1 MRAFFTPAT
10 WLMKRL
16 TYPQKFGLLSLVFAI
31 PLTFLLSAQLTEI
44 QRQINFTRSELTG
57 TTYLQPL
64 REILQDIIEQ
74 QLIAEQYLGGDQ
86 AFLTPLLLK
95 NEELAQHLET
105 FKAFDLQYQDRYDTQ
120 TQVTILFNEWERLQ
134 AQLTLRSVPDS
145 NAAHDRLIQAVR
157 ACMQRIGDQSGLI
170 LDPNI
175 DSYYLMNALIETLPA
190 HQAATARVAGAGGN
204 AITRG
209 TVSSEE
215 KNTLTVVNSQLQETN
230 TKINYSLG
238 VVFSNNESLR
248 PLLESA
254 VRTFIQATE
263 ELSFQIILQVIRVE
277 TPTIDPSIF
286 RQETERTLNASFSL
300 WDQTSIQL
308 DNVLNQRIGQ
318 AQNRRIF
325 FISLITILV
334 LVAVY
339 LFLGFYRAVMDTVRA
354 FQQAAGSMLSSNTLS
369 NVAIDTRD
377 ELGQVATS
385 FNSIASAMVE
395 SSSQRQAIVDHAAEA
410 IITYDQQGI
419 IRSANRAAERI
430 LGRNVDQLNIAEV
443 LGVELANIQQQTTT
457 YEFDVRLPTNE
468 IQPVEMVLGTMQL
481 GEQQLWIAFLRDIRI
496 RRRTEQERNRLQ
508 DEIIRGHAAV
518 LARLSAPLIPL
529 SDNVVVMPLVGALD
543 GERLQQIT
551 NNLLE
556 GLSNQRARV
565 ALLDMTG
572 VPNVDR
578 EVASRL
584 LRAAQG
590 IRLLG
595 ADLILTG
602 IQPDVAQALI
612 SVGGDLSDLQTYP
625 TLQQGIRMVLRNLA

>member
-395 SSSQRQAIVDHAAEA
+395 SSSQRQAIVDHAAE
-410 IITYDQQGI
+410 
-419 IRSANRAAERI
+419 RI

>member
-31 PLTFLLSAQLTEI
+31 PLTFLLSAILTDL
-44 QRQINFTRSELTG
+44 QREINFTRSELNG
-57 TTYLQPL
+57 TAYLQPL
-64 REILQDIIEQ
+64 RGLMQSIVEQ
-74 QLIAEQYLGGDQ
+74 QLLAERYLGGDQ
-86 AFLTPLLLK
+86 ASLSPLLLK
-95 NEELAQHLET
+95 NEAIAKQLEEFKT
-105 FKAFDLQYQDRYDTQ
+105 FDVQYKDRFDTQ
-120 TQVTILFNEWERLQ
+120 TQITVLFNEWERLQ
-134 AQLTLRSVPDS
+134 AQLTLRSVSDS
-145 NAAHDRLIQAVR
+145 NAAHNRLLQAVR

-190 HQAATARVAGAGGN
+190 HQSATASVASAGGN
-204 AITRG
+204 AIERG
-209 TVSSEE
+209 TVSPEE
-215 KNTLTVVNSQLQETN
+215 RNTLTVVNSQLQETN
-230 TKINYSLG
+230 TEINYSLG
-238 VVFSNNESLR
+238 VVFNNNEALR
-248 PLLESA
+248 PVMEES
-254 VRTFIQATE
+254 VRNFIQATE
-263 ELSFQIILQVIRVE
+263 ELSFQILLEVIRVE
-277 TPTIDPSIF
+277 TPTVDATTF
-286 RQETERTLNASFSL
+286 RQETERTLNSSFKL
-300 WDQTSIQL
+300 WDDSSTQL
-308 DNVLNQRIGQ
+308 DALLNQRISQ
-318 AQNRRIF
+318 AQTRRAF
-325 FISLITILV
+325 FIGLIALLV
-334 LVAVY
+334 LLAIY

-354 FQQAAGSMLSSNTLS
+354 FQRAAGSMLTSNTLS
-369 NVAIDTRD
+369 NVNIDTRD

-430 LGRNVDQLNIAEV
+430 LGRNVDQSNIAEV
-443 LGVELANIQQQTTT
+443 LGVELATLQQQTGAA
-457 YEFDVRLPTNE
+457 EFDVRLPNGET
-468 IQPVEMVLGTMQL
+468 QPVEMVLGTMQT
-481 GEQQLWIAFLRDIRI
+481 GEQQLWIAFLRDIQI
-496 RRRTEQERNRLQ
+496 RRRTEQERNQLQ
-508 DEIIRGHAAV
+508 AEMIRGHTAM

-529 SDNVVVMPLVGALD
+529 SDTVMVMPLVGALD

-551 NNLLE
+551 NNLLD
-556 GLSNQRARV
+556 GISSQRARV

-595 ADLILTG
+595 ATLILTG
-602 IQPDVAQALI
+602 VQPDVAQALI
-612 SVGGDLSDLQTYP
+612 SVGGNLDDLQTYP
-625 TLQQGIRMVLRNLA
+625 TLQQGIRSVLRNHA

>member
-1 MRAFFTPAT
+1 MRPFFTPAT

-31 PLTFLLSAQLTEI
+31 PLTFLLSALLTDL
-44 QRQINFTRSELTG
+44 QREINFTRSELTG
-57 TTYLQPL
+57 TAYLQPL
-64 REILQDIIEQ
+64 RGLMQDIVEQ
-74 QLIAEQYLGGDQ
+74 QFLAERYLGGDQ
-86 AFLTPLLLK
+86 TFLSPLLRK
-95 NEELAQHLET
+95 NEQIGQKLEQ
-105 FKAFDLQYQDRYDTQ
+105 FKAFDLQYQGRFDTQ
-120 TQVTILFNEWERLQ
+120 TQITVLFNEWERLQ

-145 NAAHDRLIQAVR
+145 NAAHDRLIQTLR

-175 DSYYLMNALIETLPA
+175 DSYYLMSALIETLPA

-204 AITRG
+204 AIVRG
-209 TVSSEE
+209 RVSPED

-238 VVFSNNESLR
+238 VVFSNNEALR
-248 PLLESA
+248 PLMENT

-263 ELSFQIILQVIRVE
+263 ELSFQILLEVIRVE
-277 TPTIDPSIF
+277 TPTINPVTF
-286 RQETERTLNASFSL
+286 RQETELTLNSSFSL
-300 WDQTSIQL
+300 WDETSTQL
-308 DNVLNQRIGQ
+308 DTVLNQRISQ
-318 AQNRRIF
+318 AQSRRAF
-325 FISLITILV
+325 FIGLIASLV
-334 LVAVY
+334 LLAIY
-339 LFLGFYRAVMDTVRA
+339 LFFGFYRAMMDTVRA
-354 FQQAAGSMLSSNTLS
+354 FQQAAGSMLTSKTLS
-369 NVAIDTRD
+369 NVKIDTRD

-419 IRSANRAAERI
+419 IRSANRSAERI
-430 LGRNVDQLNIAEV
+430 LGRNVDQLNIADV
-443 LGVELANIQQQTTT
+443 LGVELTTLQQQTGA
-457 YEFDVRLPTNE
+457 YEFDVRLPNAET
-468 IQPVEMVLGTMQL
+468 QPVEMVLGTMQV
-481 GEQQLWIAFLRDIRI
+481 GAEQLWIAFLRDIQI
-496 RRRTEQERNRLQ
+496 RRRTEQERNQLQ
-508 DEIIRGHAAV
+508 NEIIRGHAAV

-551 NNLLE
+551 NNLLD
-556 GLSNQRARV
+556 GISSQRARV

-602 IQPDVAQALI
+602 VQPDVAQALI

-625 TLQQGIRMVLRNLA
+625 TLQQGIRMVLRNQA

>member
-64 REILQDIIEQ
+64 REIMQDIIEQ
-74 QLIAEQYLGGDQ
+74 QLIAERYLGGDQ

-95 NEELAQHLET
+95 NEELAQHLEA

-120 TQVTILFNEWERLQ
+120 TQVTILFNEWERMQ

-286 RQETERTLNASFSL
+286 RQETERTLNASFGL

-325 FISLITILV
+325 FISLITLLV

-354 FQQAAGSMLSSNTLS
+354 FQQAAGSMLTSNTLS
-369 NVAIDTRD
+369 NVTIDTRD

-443 LGVELANIQQQTTT
+443 LGVELATIQQQTTT

-612 SVGGDLSDLQTYP
+612 SIGGDLSDLQTYP
-625 TLQQGIRMVLRNLA
+625 TLQQGIRMVLRNQA

>member
-95 NEELAQHLET
+95 NEELAQHLEA

-145 NAAHDRLIQAVR
+145 NAAHDRLIQAIR

-354 FQQAAGSMLSSNTLS
+354 FQQAAGSMLTSNTLS
-369 NVAIDTRD
+369 NVTIDTRD

-395 SSSQRQAIVDHAAEA
+395 SSNQRQAIVDHAAEA

-443 LGVELANIQQQTTT
+443 LGVELATIQQQTAA

-612 SVGGDLSDLQTYP
+612 SVGGDLGDLQTYP
-625 TLQQGIRMVLRNLA
+625 TLQQGIRMVLRNQA

>member
-325 FISLITILV
+325 
-334 LVAVY
+334 
-339 LFLGFYRAVMDTVRA
+339 
-354 FQQAAGSMLSSNTLS
+354 SS
-369 NVAIDTRD
+369 A
-377 ELGQVATS
+377 
-385 FNSIASAMVE
+385 
-395 SSSQRQAIVDHAAEA
+395 
-410 IITYDQQGI
+410 
-419 IRSANRAAERI
+419 
-430 LGRNVDQLNIAEV
+430 
-443 LGVELANIQQQTTT
+443 
-457 YEFDVRLPTNE
+457 
-468 IQPVEMVLGTMQL
+468 
-481 GEQQLWIAFLRDIRI
+481 
-496 RRRTEQERNRLQ
+496 
-508 DEIIRGHAAV
+508 
-518 LARLSAPLIPL
+518 
-529 SDNVVVMPLVGALD
+529 
-543 GERLQQIT
+543 
-551 NNLLE
+551 
-556 GLSNQRARV
+556 
-565 ALLDMTG
+565 
-572 VPNVDR
+572 
-578 EVASRL
+578 
-584 LRAAQG
+584 
-590 IRLLG
+590 
-595 ADLILTG
+595 
-602 IQPDVAQALI
+602 
-612 SVGGDLSDLQTYP
+612 
-625 TLQQGIRMVLRNLA
+625 

>member
-31 PLTFLLSAQLTEI
+31 PLTFLLSATLTDL
-44 QRQINFTRSELTG
+44 QREINFTRSELNG
-57 TTYLQPL
+57 TAYLQPL
-64 REILQDIIEQ
+64 RGLMQSIVEQ
-74 QLIAEQYLGGDQ
+74 QLLAERYLGGDQ
-86 AFLTPLLLK
+86 ASLSPLLLK
-95 NEELAQHLET
+95 NEAIAKQLEEFKT
-105 FKAFDLQYQDRYDTQ
+105 FDVQYKDRFDTQ
-120 TQVTILFNEWERLQ
+120 TQITVLFNEWERLQ
-134 AQLTLRSVPDS
+134 AQLTLRSVSDS
-145 NAAHDRLIQAVR
+145 NAAHNRLLQAVR

-190 HQAATARVAGAGGN
+190 HQSATASVASAGGN
-204 AITRG
+204 AIERG
-209 TVSSEE
+209 TVSPEE
-215 KNTLTVVNSQLQETN
+215 RNTLTVVNSQLQETN
-230 TKINYSLG
+230 TEINYSLG
-238 VVFSNNESLR
+238 VVFNNNEALR
-248 PLLESA
+248 PVMEES

-263 ELSFQIILQVIRVE
+263 ELSFQILLEVIRVE
-277 TPTIDPSIF
+277 TPTVDATTF
-286 RQETERTLNASFSL
+286 RQETERTLNSSFKL
-300 WDQTSIQL
+300 WDDSSTQL
-308 DNVLNQRIGQ
+308 EALLNQRISQ
-318 AQNRRIF
+318 AQTRRAF
-325 FISLITILV
+325 FIGLIALLV
-334 LVAVY
+334 LLAIY

-354 FQQAAGSMLSSNTLS
+354 FQRAAGSMLTSNTLS
-369 NVAIDTRD
+369 NVTIDTRD

-430 LGRNVDQLNIAEV
+430 LGRNVDQSNIAEV
-443 LGVELANIQQQTTT
+443 LGVELATLQQQTGAA
-457 YEFDVRLPTNE
+457 EFDVRLPNGET
-468 IQPVEMVLGTMQL
+468 QPVEMVLGTMQT
-481 GEQQLWIAFLRDIRI
+481 GDQQLWIAFLRDIQI
-496 RRRTEQERNRLQ
+496 RRRTEQERNQLQ
-508 DEIIRGHAAV
+508 AEMIRGHTAM

-529 SDNVVVMPLVGALD
+529 SDTVMVMPLVGALD

-551 NNLLE
+551 NNLLD
-556 GLSNQRARV
+556 GISSQRALV

-595 ADLILTG
+595 ATLILTG
-602 IQPDVAQALI
+602 VQPDVAQALI
-612 SVGGDLSDLQTYP
+612 SVGGNLDDLQTYP
-625 TLQQGIRMVLRNLA
+625 TLQQGIRSVLRNHA

>member
-31 PLTFLLSAQLTEI
+31 PLTFLLSAILTDLQREI
-44 QRQINFTRSELTG
+44 NYTRSELNG

-64 REILQDIIEQ
+64 RGLMQSIVEQ
-74 QLIAEQYLGGDQ
+74 QLLAERYLGGDQ
-86 AFLTPLLLK
+86 ASLSPLLLK
-95 NEELAQHLET
+95 NEMISQQLEA
-105 FKAFDLQYQDRYDTQ
+105 FKAFDEQYKGRFDTQ
-120 TQVTILFNEWERLQ
+120 TQVTVLFNEWERLQ

-145 NAAHDRLIQAVR
+145 NAAHNRVLQAVR

-190 HQAATARVAGAGGN
+190 HQAATASVASAGGN
-204 AITRG
+204 AIDRG
-209 TVSSEE
+209 TVSPEE
-215 KNTLTVVNSQLQETN
+215 RNTLTVVNSQLQETN
-230 TKINYSLG
+230 TEINYSLG
-238 VVFSNNESLR
+238 VVFNNNEALR
-248 PLLESA
+248 PVMEES
-254 VRTFIQATE
+254 VRSFIQATE
-263 ELSFQIILQVIRVE
+263 ELSFQILLQVIRVE
-277 TPTIDPSIF
+277 TPTVDPSTF
-286 RQETERTLNASFSL
+286 RQETERTIDSSFKL
-300 WDQTSIQL
+300 WDATSTQL
-308 DNVLNQRIGQ
+308 DALLNQRISQ
-318 AQNRRIF
+318 AQTRRAF
-325 FISLITILV
+325 FISLIALLV
-334 LVAVY
+334 LLAVY

-354 FQQAAGSMLSSNTLS
+354 FQQAAGSMLTSNTLS
-369 NVAIDTRD
+369 NVKIDTRD

-443 LGVELANIQQQTTT
+443 LGVELASLQQQSAAA
-457 YEFDVRLPTNE
+457 EFDVRLPNGET
-468 IQPVEMVLGTMQL
+468 QPVEMVLGTMQTD
-481 GEQQLWIAFLRDIRI
+481 EHQLWIAFLRDIQI
-496 RRRTEQERNRLQ
+496 RRRTEQERNQLQ
-508 DEIIRGHAAV
+508 AEMIRGHTAM

-529 SDNVVVMPLVGALD
+529 SDTVMVMPLVGALD

-551 NNLLE
+551 NNLLD
-556 GLSNQRARV
+556 GISSQRARV

-595 ADLILTG
+595 ANLILTG
-602 IQPDVAQALI
+602 VQPDVAQALI
-612 SVGGDLSDLQTYP
+612 SVGGNLDDLQTYP
-625 TLQQGIRMVLRNLA
+625 TLQQGIRTVLRNHA

>member
-1 MRAFFTPAT
+1 MRVFFTPAT

-31 PLTFLLSAQLTEI
+31 PLTFLLSAILTDLQREI
-44 QRQINFTRSELTG
+44 NYTRSELNG

-64 REILQDIIEQ
+64 RGLMQSVVEQ
-74 QLIAEQYLGGDQ
+74 QLLAERYLGGDQ
-86 AFLTPLLLK
+86 ASLSPLLLK
-95 NEELAQHLET
+95 NETISQQLEA
-105 FKAFDLQYQDRYDTQ
+105 FKAFDEQYKGRFDTQ
-120 TQVTILFNEWERLQ
+120 TQVTVLFNEWERLQ
-134 AQLTLRSVPDS
+134 AQLTLRSVSDS
-145 NAAHDRLIQAVR
+145 NAAHNRVLQAVR

-190 HQAATARVAGAGGN
+190 HQAATASVASAGGN
-204 AITRG
+204 AIDRG
-209 TVSSEE
+209 TVSPEE
-215 KNTLTVVNSQLQETN
+215 RNTLTVVNSQLQETN
-230 TKINYSLG
+230 TEINYSLG
-238 VVFSNNESLR
+238 VVFNNNEALR
-248 PLLESA
+248 PVMEES
-254 VRTFIQATE
+254 VRNFIQATE
-263 ELSFQIILQVIRVE
+263 ELSFQILLQVVRVE
-277 TPTIDPSIF
+277 TPTVDPITF
-286 RQETERTLNASFSL
+286 RQETERTIDSSFKL
-300 WDQTSIQL
+300 WDATSTQL
-308 DNVLNQRIGQ
+308 DALLNQRISQ
-318 AQNRRIF
+318 AQTRRAF
-325 FISLITILV
+325 FISLIALLV
-334 LVAVY
+334 LLAVY

-354 FQQAAGSMLSSNTLS
+354 FQQAAGSMLTSNTLS
-369 NVAIDTRD
+369 NVKIDTRD

-443 LGVELANIQQQTTT
+443 LGVELASLQQQSAAA
-457 YEFDVRLPTNE
+457 EFDVRLPNGET
-468 IQPVEMVLGTMQL
+468 QPVEMVLGTMQT
-481 GEQQLWIAFLRDIRI
+481 GEQQLWIAFLRDIQI
-496 RRRTEQERNRLQ
+496 RRRTEQERNQLQ
-508 DEIIRGHAAV
+508 AEMIRGHTAM

-529 SDNVVVMPLVGALD
+529 SDTVMVMPLVGALD

-551 NNLLE
+551 NNLLD
-556 GLSNQRARV
+556 GISSQRARV

-595 ADLILTG
+595 ANLILTG
-602 IQPDVAQALI
+602 VQPDVAQALI
-612 SVGGDLSDLQTYP
+612 SVGGNLDDLQTYP
-625 TLQQGIRMVLRNLA
+625 TLQQGIRTVLRNHA

>member
-31 PLTFLLSAQLTEI
+31 PLTFLLSALLTDLQREI
-44 QRQINFTRSELTG
+44 NYTRSELEG

-64 REILQDIIEQ
+64 RGLMQSIVEQ
-74 QLIAEQYLGGDQ
+74 QLLAERYLGGDQ
-86 AFLTPLLLK
+86 ASLSPLLLK
-95 NEELAQHLET
+95 NETISNQLEA
-105 FKAFDLQYQDRYDTQ
+105 FKAFDSQYKGRFDTQ
-120 TQVTILFNEWERLQ
+120 TQVTVLFNEWERLQ
-134 AQLTLRSVPDS
+134 AQLTLRSVADS
-145 NAAHDRLIQAVR
+145 NAAHNRVLQAVR

-190 HQAATARVAGAGGN
+190 HQAATASVASAGGN
-204 AITRG
+204 AIDRG
-209 TVSSEE
+209 TISPEE
-215 KNTLTVVNSQLQETN
+215 RNTLTVVNSQLQETN
-230 TKINYSLG
+230 TEINYSLG
-238 VVFSNNESLR
+238 VVFSNNEALR
-248 PLLESA
+248 PLMEES
-254 VRTFIQATE
+254 VRSFIQATE
-263 ELSFQIILQVIRVE
+263 ELSFQILLQVIRVE
-277 TPTIDPSIF
+277 TPTIDSTTF
-286 RQETERTLNASFSL
+286 RQETEFTLNSSFKL
-300 WDQTSIQL
+300 WDATSTQL
-308 DNVLNQRIGQ
+308 NALLNQRISQ
-318 AQNRRIF
+318 AQTRRAF
-325 FISLITILV
+325 FIGLIASLILLAI
-334 LVAVY
+334 Y

-354 FQQAAGSMLSSNTLS
+354 FQQAAGSMLTSNTLS
-369 NVAIDTRD
+369 NVTIDTRD

-443 LGVELANIQQQTTT
+443 LGVELASLQQQTGAA
-457 YEFDVRLPTNE
+457 EFDVRLPNGET
-468 IQPVEMVLGTMQL
+468 QPVEMVLGTMQTD
-481 GEQQLWIAFLRDIRI
+481 EHQLWIAFLRDIQI
-496 RRRTEQERNRLQ
+496 RRRTEQERNQLQ
-508 DEIIRGHAAV
+508 AEMIRGHTAM

-529 SDNVVVMPLVGALD
+529 SDTVMVMPLVGALD

-551 NNLLE
+551 NNLLD
-556 GLSNQRARV
+556 GISSQRARV

-595 ADLILTG
+595 ANLILTG
-602 IQPDVAQALI
+602 VQPDVAQALI
-612 SVGGDLSDLQTYP
+612 SVGGNLDDLQTYP
-625 TLQQGIRMVLRNLA
+625 TLQQGIRTVLRNHA

>member
-1 MRAFFTPAT
+1 MRTFFTPAT

-31 PLTFLLSAQLTEI
+31 PLTFLLSALLTDL
-44 QRQINFTRSELTG
+44 QREINFTRSELEG

-64 REILQDIIEQ
+64 RGLMQSIVEQ
-74 QLIAEQYLGGDQ
+74 QLLAERYLGGDQ
-86 AFLTPLLLK
+86 ASLSPLLLK
-95 NEELAQHLET
+95 NETISNQLEAFKT
-105 FKAFDLQYQDRYDTQ
+105 FDGQYKGRFDTQ
-120 TQVTILFNEWERLQ
+120 TQITVLFNEWERLQ

-145 NAAHDRLIQAVR
+145 NAAHNRLLQAVR
-157 ACMQRIGDQSGLI
+157 ACMQRVGDQSGLI

-190 HQAATARVAGAGGN
+190 HQAATASVASAGGN
-204 AITRG
+204 AIDRG
-209 TVSSEE
+209 TISPEE
-215 KNTLTVVNSQLQETN
+215 RNTLTVVNSQLQETN
-230 TKINYSLG
+230 TEINYSLG
-238 VVFSNNESLR
+238 VVFSNNEALR
-248 PLLESA
+248 PLMEES
-254 VRTFIQATE
+254 VRSFIQATE
-263 ELSFQIILQVIRVE
+263 ELSFQILLQVIRVE
-277 TPTIDPSIF
+277 TPTIDPTTF
-286 RQETERTLNASFSL
+286 RQETELTLNSSFKL
-300 WDQTSIQL
+300 WDATSTQL
-308 DNVLNQRIGQ
+308 NALLNQRISQ
-318 AQNRRIF
+318 AQTRRAF
-325 FISLITILV
+325 FIGLIALLV
-334 LVAVY
+334 LLAIY

-354 FQQAAGSMLSSNTLS
+354 FQQAAGSMLTSNTLS
-369 NVAIDTRD
+369 NVTIDTRD
-377 ELGQVATS
+377 ELGQVAAS

-443 LGVELANIQQQTTT
+443 LGVELASLQQQTGAA
-457 YEFDVRLPTNE
+457 EFDVRLPNGET
-468 IQPVEMVLGTMQL
+468 QPVEMVLGTMQT
-481 GEQQLWIAFLRDIRI
+481 GEQQLWIAFLRDIQI
-496 RRRTEQERNRLQ
+496 RRRTEQERNQLQ
-508 DEIIRGHAAV
+508 AEMIRGHTAM

-529 SDNVVVMPLVGALD
+529 SDTVMVMPLVGALD

-551 NNLLE
+551 NNLLD
-556 GLSNQRARV
+556 GISSQRARV

-595 ADLILTG
+595 ANLILTG
-602 IQPDVAQALI
+602 VQPDVAQALI
-612 SVGGDLSDLQTYP
+612 SVGGNLDDLQTYP
-625 TLQQGIRMVLRNLA
+625 TLQQGIRTVLRNHA

>member
-1 MRAFFTPAT
+1 
-10 WLMKRL
+10 
-16 TYPQKFGLLSLVFAI
+16 
-31 PLTFLLSAQLTEI
+31 
-44 QRQINFTRSELTG
+44 
-57 TTYLQPL
+57 
-64 REILQDIIEQ
+64 
-74 QLIAEQYLGGDQ
+74 
-86 AFLTPLLLK
+86 
-95 NEELAQHLET
+95 
-105 FKAFDLQYQDRYDTQ
+105 
-120 TQVTILFNEWERLQ
+120 
-134 AQLTLRSVPDS
+134 
-145 NAAHDRLIQAVR
+145 
-157 ACMQRIGDQSGLI
+157 
-170 LDPNI
+170 
-175 DSYYLMNALIETLPA
+175 
-190 HQAATARVAGAGGN
+190 
-204 AITRG
+204 
-209 TVSSEE
+209 
-215 KNTLTVVNSQLQETN
+215 
-230 TKINYSLG
+230 
-238 VVFSNNESLR
+238 
-248 PLLESA
+248 
-254 VRTFIQATE
+254 
-263 ELSFQIILQVIRVE
+263 
-277 TPTIDPSIF
+277 
-286 RQETERTLNASFSL
+286 
-300 WDQTSIQL
+300 
-308 DNVLNQRIGQ
+308 
-318 AQNRRIF
+318 
-325 FISLITILV
+325 
-334 LVAVY
+334 
-339 LFLGFYRAVMDTVRA
+339 MDTVRA